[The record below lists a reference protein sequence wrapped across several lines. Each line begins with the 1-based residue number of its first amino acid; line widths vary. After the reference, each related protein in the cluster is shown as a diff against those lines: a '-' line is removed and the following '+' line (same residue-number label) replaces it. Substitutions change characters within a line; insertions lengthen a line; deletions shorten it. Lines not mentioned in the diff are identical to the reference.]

1 MVEFGGYSAPDDL
14 GRVSSIGPNPMLL
27 DRMSRTVSWT
37 EGVVGCIRWGNH
49 KKEMWKQKCIKSGA
63 KSSEKKD
70 IEEAC
75 TTFFWASSA
84 KRLCW
89 SWWASSC
96 CLRAWASACACACAC
111 LCSSCWRWIS
121 CRRLKNSKIFIRV
134 PWKWCCLMSILVIV
148 LLCVYILYMWFSFNN
163 QKYLW

>member
-1 MVEFGGYSAPDDL
+1 MWFFNINQAISFTWTPTRYNIHDYTYQILTVMVEFGGYSAPDDL

-37 EGVVGCIRWGNH
+37 EGVDGCIRWGNH

-75 TTFFWASSA
+75 ATFFWASSA

-89 SWWASSC
+89 SWCASSC
-96 CLRAWASACACACAC
+96 CLRAWASACACAC

-121 CRRLKNSKIFIRV
+121 CRRLKNSKIFMTV
-134 PWKWCCLMSILVIV
+134 PWKW
-148 LLCVYILYMWFSFNN
+148 
-163 QKYLW
+163 